1 MRPLFILTLSSL
13 LAAPLAAGAQTLKPG
28 PGADL
33 VQGSCGNCHGIDQV
47 TSQQK
52 DEAGWRTTVNNM
64 VNNGAALSDHDI
76 DTVVSYLAANYGF
89 GPPPAGDAA
98 AASVAAPAGAT
109 AAATGAAPAGAAVAT
124 APAGAAVATAPA
136 GAAAATGA
144 PYGAA
149 APAGAAA
156 APGAAPA
163 AANPAQ

>member
-1 MRPLFILTLSSL
+1 LERKLRPLFILTLSSL

-28 PGADL
+28 PGSDL

-52 DEAGWRTTVNNM
+52 DEAGWRTTVINM

-76 DTVVSYLAANYGF
+76 DVVVSYLASNYGF

-98 AASVAAPAGAT
+98 AAGAAAPAGAT
-109 AAATGAAPAGAAVAT
+109 AAATGAAPAGA
-124 APAGAAVATAPA
+124 
-136 GAAAATGA
+136 AAAATGA

-156 APGAAPA
+156 APGSTVAPGAAPA
-163 AANPAQ
+163 PVSPAQ

>member
-1 MRPLFILTLSSL
+1 LERKLRPLFILTLSSL
-13 LAAPLAAGAQTLKPG
+13 LAAPLAAGAQTLRPG

-52 DEAGWRTTVNNM
+52 DEAGWRTTVINM

-89 GPPPAGDAA
+89 GPPPAGDTAA
-98 AASVAAPAGAT
+98 AAGAAAPAAGA
-109 AAATGAAPAGAAVAT
+109 AAPAGAAASAGGAT
-124 APAGAAVATAPA
+124 AGAATV
-136 GAAAATGA
+136 A

-149 APAGAAA
+149 APAGAAT
-156 APGAAPA
+156 APGSTAAPA
-163 AANPAQ
+163 APATPAQ